1 MTKNW
6 SIWLY
11 SSGHTAIRST
21 QKTFPIA
28 YSHMLRRVWLYGSI
42 RTSVTSVQ
50 PYAYMPE
57 REDDT
62 IVQATPMINVDE
74 SDSGVKKNG
83 LRRALCKFCNK
94 TLAADGASGTSSLRR
109 HNPCPSN
116 PNYVPKTEVQQ
127 QTHLEFKKNLSGE
140 GTSSLQTWKHDE
152 SRIKKALINMFVV
165 TELPFKFVEHEVFV
179 EYSKACN
186 GRVVLPSRHKLSR
199 DVSNYYLDERN
210 KLATYLAKPTTTV
223 HLTTDTW
230 TSSCKKTN
238 YMVVT
243 AHFID
248 DEWNM
253 HKRIINFRPINSHKS
268 VDISIN
274 LLKCIGGWGI
284 KNVMTMT
291 VDNAPSND
299 KALNHLIKKLPNAK
313 IYDEG
318 KHFHIR
324 CMAHILN
331 LIVREGLKEK
341 NYHVESVANA
351 VKYIRY
357 SSQRINNFKRCMEEV
372 NLESKKFLCSEC
384 PTRWNSKHD
393 MLKILCELREVFFKY
408 ELVDDC
414 YYRDLERVPEHSDF
428 GVCEGI
434 VEFLEKFKAK
444 TELISSS
451 SKPLAHL
458 LYREILDGRLYPSFV
473 IWVDDMVKKYNKY
486 WGKFDELND
495 YMYFATILDPTMKQ
509 NLVSYG
515 FKKMLEYNMSSESS
529 LSDDDLNAMVREM
542 LKEVVNRMGVLFQ
555 TYKTNKNQQSCKSYV
570 GDNAFLDDFLNLED
584 SGSIE
589 LDTELT
595 RYLNEP
601 RIRFTSDFDI
611 LDWWKLNAP
620 RFPIVARMAKD
631 ILAIQIT
638 TVASESAFSTGGR
651 VLDPYR
657 TNLSYALVEALICTQ
672 DWVRKS
678 KKAIIDD
685 IDDLLN
691 DDDVAKDIDEGIAK
705 QNAKGKGMGLSQD

>member
-1 MTKNW
+1 
-6 SIWLY
+6 
-11 SSGHTAIRST
+11 
-21 QKTFPIA
+21 
-28 YSHMLRRVWLYGSI
+28 
-42 RTSVTSVQ
+42 
-50 PYAYMPE
+50 
-57 REDDT
+57 
-62 IVQATPMINVDE
+62 
-74 SDSGVKKNG
+74 
-83 LRRALCKFCNK
+83 
-94 TLAADGASGTSSLRR
+94 
-109 HNPCPSN
+109 
-116 PNYVPKTEVQQ
+116 
-127 QTHLEFKKNLSGE
+127 
-140 GTSSLQTWKHDE
+140 
-152 SRIKKALINMFVV
+152 MFVV
-165 TELPFKFVEHEVFV
+165 AELPFKFVEHEVFV
-179 EYSKACN
+179 EYTKACN

-199 DVSNYYLDERN
+199 DVSKYYLDERS
-210 KLATYLAKPTTTV
+210 KLSTYLTKPTTTV

-230 TSSCKKTN
+230 TSSCQKTN

-253 HKRIINFRPINSHKS
+253 HKRIINFRPISSHKS
-268 VDISIN
+268 VDISSD
-274 LLKCIGGWGI
+274 LLKCIVGWGI

-299 KALNHLIKKLPNAK
+299 KALNYLIKKLPNAK

-351 VKYIRY
+351 VKYIRH
-357 SSQRINNFKRCMEEV
+357 SSQRINNFKRCMEDV
-372 NLESKKFLCSEC
+372 NLESNKFLCSEC

-393 MLKILCELREVFFKY
+393 MLKIACSLREVFFKY

-414 YYRDLERVPEHSDF
+414 YNRDLERVPEHSDF

-458 LYREILDGRLYPSFV
+458 FYREILDIDKHLRYWATIPEFCHM
-473 IWVDDMVKKYNKY
+473 VDDMVKKYNKY

-509 NLVSYG
+509 NLVSHG

-529 LSDDDLNAMVREM
+529 LSDDDLNAKVREM

-555 TYKTNKNQQSCKSYV
+555 TYKTRFDTVMSKDSSKKNKNQQSCKSFV

-620 RFPIVARMAKD
+620 RFPIVARMAK
-631 ILAIQIT
+631 
-638 TVASESAFSTGGR
+638 G
-651 VLDPYR
+651 
-657 TNLSYALVEALICTQ
+657 NLLH
-672 DWVRKS
+672 
-678 KKAIIDD
+678 
-685 IDDLLN
+685 
-691 DDDVAKDIDEGIAK
+691 
-705 QNAKGKGMGLSQD
+705 